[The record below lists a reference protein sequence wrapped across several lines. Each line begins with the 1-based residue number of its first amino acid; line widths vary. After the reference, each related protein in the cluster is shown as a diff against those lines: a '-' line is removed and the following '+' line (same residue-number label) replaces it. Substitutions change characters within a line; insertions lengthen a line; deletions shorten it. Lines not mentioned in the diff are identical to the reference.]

1 MLSNPFGGDKILFRK
16 PWESKDEASRATAV
30 CTSNDPKL
38 QETLGQIAQSDPSAL
53 VRLAALRRID
63 TEPFWL
69 DARLSS
75 KDSEIIEPADRFIAQ
90 QVIKTDSNEYR
101 EAREAWLDAIIEEDQ
116 KRALIQTIAQKAPD
130 AKLRGRALTSIHANG
145 FLADCFVQES
155 DPTLAAS
162 ILEQITDPSSLERV
176 AHTLKKRSKAK
187 SKVLEARIDLLKGVV
202 GESMEIKQATAY
214 LSEMENL
221 ILGRSSGHTAKEF
234 ARIESDWTQLGLL
247 PLELNDRFEKAQCM
261 VLAIINPPAA
271 PAMHEPIESTIEL
284 MPEPKADEPVEP
296 SPKQF
301 SEAEDTQ
308 RRRIEE
314 RKQAQQKRA
323 EEQLLLASK
332 IQSLLVDAEQALEN
346 GQLQQ
351 AATALAALQSPTPN
365 SLRAHEARVKAQFQ
379 TLKQWLHW
387 SNNTQRD
394 QLITKLEATVDQD
407 LHPDALRALVQEA
420 RKQWKE
426 LESVEHTD
434 LSDRRSAA
442 PHAQW
447 RRFSEAI
454 EAIYERIQPAL
465 EHRQQYQKGNLQALD
480 AFIEQTTQ
488 TLESTQQ
495 DVSIYLHPL
504 KIARQAI
511 RRLDDLPPKLR
522 ATNAKR
528 LKELMSALSDRVD
541 HLFAEVEQQKR
552 QLVAQAEQ
560 LAHEKDSAAAIETA
574 KSLQSQWKKLGRGR
588 RQADQALWAAFRAPI
603 DPLFDSLKK
612 EHEAESLER
621 QAKLESLEELLGRI
635 EKLATEVASEV
646 ATNMAKGQ
654 DDTDLDFK
662 SQWTRLA
669 DQWLSETQRPNRLNA
684 RFEKAQTQIQKAIV
698 AKRAKAKSRARDTV
712 DGLADTLQ
720 AQWAS
725 VSRLAHDQSLAD
737 EVNTD
742 TQAAELTGAPSHLT
756 ASYQAL
762 TNAFS
767 GLKSNEKSVEAW
779 RAVAETNEALAR
791 AVVVEME
798 FLSGLE
804 SPAEDTDLKKAF
816 QVAQLNERLNQRGQS
831 TSLANDLSSRIGR
844 WYQAIPMSQDSH
856 AELSTRF
863 KRARDV
869 LEAMLG

>member
-1 MLSNPFGGDKILFRK
+1 MNPFGGDQILFRK

-30 CTSNDPKL
+30 STSNDSKL
-38 QETLGQIAQSDPSAL
+38 LEKLGEIAQSDPSGL

-75 KDSEIIEPADRFIAQ
+75 KDRGIIEPADRFIAQ
-90 QVIKTDSNEYR
+90 QVIKRDSSEYR
-101 EAREAWLDAIIEEDQ
+101 DAREAWLDAIIEEDQ

-145 FLADCFVQES
+145 FLADCFVQEV

-176 AHTLKKRSKAK
+176 APTLKKRSKAK
-187 SKVLEARIDLLKGVV
+187 TKALEARVDVLKGVV
-202 GESMEIKQATAY
+202 GESMEIKQATAC
-214 LSEMENL
+214 LSEMEGL
-221 ILGRSSGHTAKEF
+221 ILGRSSGQTAKEL
-234 ARIESDWTQLGLL
+234 ARIESDWARLGAL
-247 PLELNDRFEKAQCM
+247 PSELNDRFEKARSM
-261 VLAIINPPAA
+261 VLAIINPPAT
-271 PAMHEPIESTIEL
+271 PAIPEPVESTIEL
-284 MPEPKADEPVEP
+284 MPEPKPDEPIETP
-296 SPKQF
+296 PKQS
-301 SEAEDTQ
+301 SETEGAH

-323 EEQLLLASK
+323 EEQLLLTSK
-332 IQSLLVDAEQALEN
+332 IQSLLADAEQAIEN
-346 GQLQQ
+346 GYLQQ
-351 AATALAALQSPTPN
+351 AATALATLQSPLPK

-394 QLITKLEATVDQD
+394 QLIAKLEASVDQD

-426 LESVEHTD
+426 LESVERTA

-447 RRFSEAI
+447 RRFSQAI
-454 EAIYERIQPAL
+454 DAIYERIQPAL
-465 EHRQQYQKGNLQALD
+465 EHRQQYQEGNLQALD

-488 TLESTQQ
+488 TLESSQQ
-495 DVSIYLHPL
+495 DVSIYLEPL

-522 ATNAKR
+522 AINAKR
-528 LKELMSALSDRVD
+528 LKELMSALSDRVN

-588 RQADQALWAAFRAPI
+588 RQSDQALWAAFRAPI
-603 DPLFDSLKK
+603 DPLFESIKK

-621 QAKLESLEELLGRI
+621 QAKLEALEELLGQI
-635 EKLATEVASEV
+635 EKLASE
-646 ATNMAKGQ
+646 MAKVP

-662 SQWTRLA
+662 SRWARLA
-669 DQWLSETQRPNRLNA
+669 DQWLSETQRPNQLNA
-684 RFEKAQTQIQKAIV
+684 RFEKAQAQIQKAIE
-698 AKRAKAKSRARDTV
+698 AKEANAKSRARDAV
-712 DGLADTLQ
+712 DGLASALQ

-725 VSRLAHDQSLAD
+725 LSQATDDQSPAPTD
-737 EVNTD
+737 EVSTE
-742 TQAAELTGAPSHLT
+742 TQADGLTGAPSHLT
-756 ASYQAL
+756 DSYQAL
-762 TNAFS
+762 NKTLSA
-767 GLKSNEKSVEAW
+767 LKSNEQSVDAW
-779 RAVAETNEALAR
+779 QAVAQTNEALAR

-804 SPAEDTDLKKAF
+804 SPTQDTDLKKAF

-831 TSLANDLSSRIGR
+831 TSLTDDLSSRIVR
-844 WYQAIPMSQDSH
+844 WYRAIPMRDDSY

>member
-1 MLSNPFGGDKILFRK
+1 MFRK

-30 CTSNDPKL
+30 STSNDPKL
-38 QETLGQIAQSDPSAL
+38 LETLGQIAQSDPSGL

-75 KDSEIIEPADRFIAQ
+75 QDPKIIESADRFIAQ

-130 AKLRGRALTSIHANG
+130 AKLRGRALASIHANG

-176 AHTLKKRSKAK
+176 APTLKKRSKAK
-187 SKVLEARIDLLKGVV
+187 SKALEAKIDLLKGVV
-202 GESMEIKQATAY
+202 GESMEIKQAAAY

-221 ILGRSSGHTAKEF
+221 ILGRSSGHTAK
-234 ARIESDWTQLGLL
+234 ALTRIESDWAQLGPL
-247 PLELNDRFEKAQCM
+247 PLELYDRFEKAQSM
-261 VLAIINPPAA
+261 VLAIINPPTT
-271 PAMHEPIESTIEL
+271 PVMPEPIESNVEL
-284 MPEPKADEPVEP
+284 MAEPKADEPIEP
-296 SPKQF
+296 SPKQS
-301 SEAEDTQ
+301 SEAEDTH

-323 EEQLLLASK
+323 EEQLLLTSK
-332 IQSLLVDAEQALEN
+332 IQDLLADAEQAIEN
-346 GQLQQ
+346 GHLQQ
-351 AATALAALQSPTPN
+351 AATALAALQSPIPK

-394 QLITKLEATVDQD
+394 QLIAKLEATADQD

-426 LESVEHTD
+426 LESVERTA
-434 LSDRRSAA
+434 LSERRSAA

-447 RRFSEAI
+447 RRFSQAI
-454 EAIYERIQPAL
+454 DAIYERIQPAL
-465 EHRQQYQKGNLQALD
+465 EHRQQYQEGNLQALD

-488 TLESTQQ
+488 TLESSQQ
-495 DVSIYLHPL
+495 DVSIYLEPL

-528 LKELMSALSDRVD
+528 LKELMGGLSARVD
-541 HLFAEVEQQKR
+541 QIFAEVEQKKR

-560 LAHEKDSAAAIETA
+560 LAHEKDSAVAIETA
-574 KSLQSQWKKLGRGR
+574 KSLQGQWKKLGRGR
-588 RQADQALWAAFRAPI
+588 RQSDQALWAAFRAPI
-603 DPLFDSLKK
+603 DPLFESIKK

-621 QAKLESLEELLGRI
+621 QAKLEALEELLGQI
-635 EKLATEVASEV
+635 EKLASE
-646 ATNMAKGQ
+646 MAKGP

-662 SQWTRLA
+662 SQWARLA

-698 AKRAKAKSRARDTV
+698 AKEAKAKSQARDAV
-712 DGLADTLQ
+712 DGLANALQ

-725 VSRLAHDQSLAD
+725 LSQARNDQSLAD
-737 EVNTD
+737 EISTE
-742 TQAAELTGAPSHLT
+742 TQADELTGAPNHLT
-756 ASYQAL
+756 DSYQAL
-762 TNAFS
+762 NSTLSA
-767 GLKSNEKSVEAW
+767 LKSNEQSGEAW
-779 RAVAETNEALAR
+779 RAAAETNEALAR

-804 SPAEDTDLKKAF
+804 SPAEDTDLKKVF

-831 TSLANDLSSRIGR
+831 TSLANDLSSRIVR